1 MNDVWMLLLTAAL
14 LLALYG
20 SARLCR
26 WVAPR

>member
-1 MNDVWMLLLTAAL
+1 MADFWMLLLIAGM

-20 SARLCR
+20 LARLCR